1 MGIGGGFG
9 AAEVA
14 DAGSEATS
22 GSGATSGVAGLLLDA
37 KSVTEKIPGN
47 PEHLRTEPSAPST
60 RAVSEPLKDS
70 LGGPGSSLSDVL
82 DDGATA
88 LESLRD
94 SALPAAGLFGFGEAA
109 DFAGRVEELART
121 IEYLQIV
128 AAQAVERTREE
139 AKHARTI
146 SARPGSTGWRTGWT
160 EDETPADQG
169 RQTAGSAAQGSV
181 LDDGYRN
188 AAEFLRARLRIEI
201 REARRRLSQAA

>member
-1 MGIGGGFG
+1 MGIGGGVE

-14 DAGSEATS
+14 DA

-37 KSVTEKIPGN
+37 KSATEKIPGN
-47 PEHLRTEPSAPST
+47 PEHLRPGTSAPSA
-60 RAVSEPLKDS
+60 RAVSEPLEDS
-70 LGGPGSSLSDVL
+70 WGGPGSSLSDVL
-82 DDGATA
+82 DDGAAA

-139 AKHARTI
+139 AKHAGT
-146 SARPGSTGWRTGWT
+146 AAAGSRGITGWR
-160 EDETPADQG
+160 
-169 RQTAGSAAQGSV
+169 
-181 LDDGYRN
+181 
-188 AAEFLRARLRIEI
+188 
-201 REARRRLSQAA
+201 